1 MRRAVNV
8 RSAPMFSAFC
18 KASAMILAFSRLV
31 SFVDFFSRQPSAVA
45 KQAYQMGER
54 LRGIFNNDSVNS
66 ERYSEHSTTSSDV
79 GSCLFQRGKDVA
91 ASLGFE
97 PSFYDSRPRDR
108 LTPQCIAQ
116 RARGGFDAK
125 DDKAT
130 SQWNVLK

>member
-18 KASAMILAFSRLV
+18 KASEMIRAFSRLV

-54 LRGIFNNDSVNS
+54 LRESLTTIAQFRTIFRTFDNFQRCAFMSFS
-66 ERYSEHSTTSSDV
+66 ERKR
-79 GSCLFQRGKDVA
+79 LA